1 MPNQMKRDVVQSLSI
16 EIGSSFEKVVP
27 GMKSPFSRFFGSGEK
42 DGDSEAIV
50 KEIIKNKLNKL
61 KSN

>member
-1 MPNQMKRDVVQSLSI
+1 MHHKEDVESISI

-42 DGDSEAIV
+42 DEDPELSRGRYHQEQIEQV
-50 KEIIKNKLNKL
+50 EID
-61 KSN
+61 